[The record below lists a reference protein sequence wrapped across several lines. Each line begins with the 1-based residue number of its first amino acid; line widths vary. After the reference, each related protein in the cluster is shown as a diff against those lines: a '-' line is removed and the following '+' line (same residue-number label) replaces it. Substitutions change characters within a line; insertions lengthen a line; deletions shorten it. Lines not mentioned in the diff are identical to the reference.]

1 MLINVSENVKQDIRD
16 IRGLCDI
23 CQKNQAR
30 LKFSTGP
37 NQSILITFT

>member
-1 MLINVSENVKQDIRD
+1 MLNKIYVIYVAYVIYVK
-16 IRGLCDI
+16 
-23 CQKNQAR
+23 KNQAR